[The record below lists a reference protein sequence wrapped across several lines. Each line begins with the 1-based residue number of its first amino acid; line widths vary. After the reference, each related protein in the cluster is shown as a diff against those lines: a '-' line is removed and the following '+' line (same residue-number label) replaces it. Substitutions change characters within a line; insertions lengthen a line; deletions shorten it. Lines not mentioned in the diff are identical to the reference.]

1 MISVYIISLKESQRR
16 LDTEKL
22 VSESNEK
29 FKGRCV
35 FQIFDAISPKH
46 EDFEKFI
53 QELYD
58 SSSLLKSDWFHSD
71 YCYQELLPQEFG
83 CYLSHY
89 LLWKECVKTNQPIV
103 ILEDDVVLESNF
115 MQALEDCLKSPFD
128 FVRLY
133 GHYWGGHKTNLH
145 ALPIYTEAE
154 EAEAPIENHAEAEA
168 SIEKTPIENYEV
180 TPPPPNPT
188 QDTQQDSIIETQQDP
203 KELPNPCKI
212 APQKTSFNPVVFK
225 KIKRKLNRFIGSILA
240 RTEVYKNIVAKYD
253 DLTTKYDDLTTKYDD
268 LTTKYDDLT
277 TKYDDLTTKYD
288 DLTTKYD
295 DLTTKYDDLNKNI
308 AEKYDE
314 LMGKYESLLAKEV
327 NIKETFWESRAD
339 SEEEAFFLEHFYLT
353 SVYVATTAGYY
364 LTPKGAKTFIEATER
379 FKIIEPVDMFMNNPT
394 YHDVANFTYLPC
406 PISLNKHAF
415 NSTIQNA
422 KKPDISLK
430 PPKKSYFDNLFYH
443 KFNAQ
448 KCLKAFHKYSKQYAP
463 LKTPK
468 EV

>member
-1 MISVYIISLKESQRR
+1 MKKLYGRIKIPYLGVHLIQVYIISLKESQRR

-22 VSESNEK
+22 VLESNEK

-35 FQIFDAISPKH
+35 FQIFDAINPKH

-89 LLWKECVKTNQPIV
+89 LLWKECVKLNQPVV
-103 ILEDDVVLESNF
+103 ILEDDVALESNF

-133 GHYWGGHKTNLH
+133 GHYWGGHKTNLCT
-145 ALPIYTEAE
+145 LPIYTETE
-154 EAEAPIENHAEAEA
+154 EAEAPIENH
-168 SIEKTPIENYEV
+168 EV
-180 TPPPPNPT
+180 TPPPNPT
-188 QDTQQDSIIETQQDP
+188 QDAQQDSIIETQQDP
-203 KELPNPCKI
+203 KGLSEPCKI
-212 APQKTSFNPVVFK
+212 APQKTSFNPVVFR
-225 KIKRKLNRFIGSILA
+225 KIKRKLNRFIGSVLA
-240 RTEVYKNIVAKYD
+240 RTEVYNNVVAKYD
-253 DLTTKYDDLTTKYDD
+253 DLTK
-268 LTTKYDDLT
+268 
-277 TKYDDLTTKYD
+277 
-288 DLTTKYD
+288 
-295 DLTTKYDDLNKNI
+295 KYDDLNKNI

-314 LMGKYESLLAKEV
+314 LMGKYEFLLAKEA
-327 NIKETFWESRAD
+327 NIKETFWERRAD
-339 SEEEAFFLEHFYLT
+339 SEKEALFLEHFYLT

-430 PPKKSYFDNLFYH
+430 PPRKSYFDNLFYH

>member
-1 MISVYIISLKESQRR
+1 MTQVYIISLKESQRR

-89 LLWKECVKTNQPIV
+89 FLWKECVKTSQPIV
-103 ILEDDVVLESNF
+103 ILEDDAALESNF

-133 GHYWGGHKTNLH
+133 GHYWGGHKTNLCS
-145 ALPIYTEAE
+145 LPIYTENE
-154 EAEAPIENHAEAEA
+154 ETEA
-168 SIEKTPIENYEV
+168 SMEKTPIENHEV

-188 QDTQQDSIIETQQDP
+188 QDVQQDCIIETQQE
-203 KELPNPCKI
+203 ELSNPCKI
-212 APQKTSFNPVVFK
+212 APQKISFNPVIFR
-225 KIKRKLNRFIGSILA
+225 KIKRKLNRFIGNILA
-240 RTEVYKNIVAKYD
+240 RTEVYKKLTGKYD
-253 DLTTKYDDLTTKYDD
+253 DLTEKYDDLTE
-268 LTTKYDDLT
+268 
-277 TKYDDLTTKYD
+277 
-288 DLTTKYD
+288 
-295 DLTTKYDDLNKNI
+295 KYDDLNKNI

-314 LMGKYESLLAKEV
+314 LMGKYESLLAKET
-327 NIKETFWESRAD
+327 NIKETFGESRTD
-339 SEEEAFFLEHFYLT
+339 NEKEALFLEHFYLT

-364 LTPKGAKTFIEATER
+364 LTPKGAKTFIEATDR
-379 FKIIEPVDMFMNNPT
+379 FKIIEPVDMFINNPT
-394 YHDVANFTYLPC
+394 YHDVANFTYVPC
-406 PISLNKHAF
+406 PVSLSKLAF

-430 PPKKSYFDNLFYH
+430 PPRKSYFDNLFYH
-443 KFNAQ
+443 KFNAR
-448 KCLKAFHKYSKQYAP
+448 KCLKAFHKYSKRYAP

>member
-1 MISVYIISLKESQRR
+1 MIQVYIISLKESQRR

-22 VSESNEK
+22 VLESNEK

-46 EDFEKFI
+46 QDFEKFV

-58 SSSLLKSDWFHSD
+58 VQSMLKSDWFHSD
-71 YCYQELLPQEFG
+71 YCYQELLPREFG

-89 LLWKECVKTNQPIV
+89 LLWKECVKTNQPV
-103 ILEDDVVLESNF
+103 FILEDDVTLEPNF

-133 GHYWGGHKTNLH
+133 GHYWGGHKTNLC

-154 EAEAPIENHAEAEA
+154 ETDYTEVEAPIENH
-168 SIEKTPIENYEV
+168 EV
-180 TPPPPNPT
+180 TPPPPNST
-188 QDTQQDSIIETQQDP
+188 QDTQQDLINDTQQNP
-203 KELPNPCKI
+203 KEPSEPCKI
-212 APQKTSFNPVVFK
+212 APQKISFNQVVFK
-225 KIKRKLNRFIGSILA
+225 KIKRKLNHFIGNILA
-240 RTEVYKNIVAKYD
+240 RTEVYKKLVAKYD
-253 DLTTKYDDLTTKYDD
+253 DLTGKYDDLTGKYDD
-268 LTTKYDDLT
+268 LTGKYDDLT
-277 TKYDDLTTKYD
+277 GKYDDLTGKYD
-288 DLTTKYD
+288 DLT
-295 DLTTKYDDLNKNI
+295 
-308 AEKYDE
+308 
-314 LMGKYESLLAKEV
+314 GKYESLLAKEA
-327 NIKETFWESRAD
+327 NIKETFWERRAD
-339 SEEEAFFLEHFYLT
+339 NEKEAFFLEHFYLT
-353 SVYVATTAGYY
+353 SVYVASTAGYY

-379 FKIIEPVDMFMNNPT
+379 FKIIEPVDMFINNPT
-394 YHDVANFTYLPC
+394 YHDIANFTYVPC
-406 PISLNKHAF
+406 PVSLNKHAF

-443 KFNAQ
+443 QLNTK
-448 KCLKAFHKYSKQYAP
+448 KCLRAFHKYSKQYAP

>member
-1 MISVYIISLKESQRR
+1 MTQVYIISLKESQRR

-22 VSESNEK
+22 VLESNEK

-46 EDFEKFI
+46 QDFEKLL

-58 SSSLLKSDWFHSD
+58 AQSMLKSDWFHSD

-89 LLWKECVKTNQPIV
+89 LLWKECVKSNQPVV
-103 ILEDDVVLESNF
+103 ILEDDVALESNF

-128 FVRLY
+128 FVRFY
-133 GHYWGGHKTNLH
+133 GHYWGGHKTNLR

-154 EAEAPIENHAEAEA
+154 EAEA
-168 SIEKTPIENYEV
+168 SMEKTPIENHEV

-188 QDTQQDSIIETQQDP
+188 QDAQQNSIMETQQDF
-203 KELPNPCKI
+203 KELSETCKI

-225 KIKRKLNRFIGSILA
+225 KIKRKLNRFVGSILA
-240 RTEVYKNIVAKYD
+240 RTEVYKNVVAKYD
-253 DLTTKYDDLTTKYDD
+253 DLTKKYDDLTG
-268 LTTKYDDLT
+268 
-277 TKYDDLTTKYD
+277 
-288 DLTTKYD
+288 
-295 DLTTKYDDLNKNI
+295 KYDDLNKNI
-308 AEKYDE
+308 AEKYDD
-314 LMGKYESLLAKEV
+314 LMGKYEALLAKET

-339 SEEEAFFLEHFYLT
+339 NEKEALFLEHFYLT

-406 PISLNKHAF
+406 PVSLNKHAF

-430 PPKKSYFDNLFYH
+430 PPRKSYFDNLFYH

-448 KCLKAFHKYSKQYAP
+448 KCLKAFNKYSKRYAP

>member
-1 MISVYIISLKESQRR
+1 MTQIYIISLKESQRR

-22 VSESNEK
+22 ILESNEK

-46 EDFEKFI
+46 QDFEKLL

-71 YCYQELLPQEFG
+71 YCYQELLPQELG

-89 LLWKECVKTNQPIV
+89 LLWKECVKTNQPVV
-103 ILEDDVVLESNF
+103 ILEDDVTLESNF

-133 GHYWGGHKTNLH
+133 GHYWGGHKTNLR

-154 EAEAPIENHAEAEA
+154 EAEAFVGETPIENH
-168 SIEKTPIENYEV
+168 EV
-180 TPPPPNPT
+180 TPPPPNPA
-188 QDTQQDSIIETQQDP
+188 QDAQQNSIMETQQDP
-203 KELPNPCKI
+203 KELSEPCKI
-212 APQKTSFNPVVFK
+212 APQKTSFNPVVFR

-240 RTEVYKNIVAKYD
+240 RTEVYKNVVAKYD
-253 DLTTKYDDLTTKYDD
+253 DLTTKYDDLTKKYDE
-268 LTTKYDDLT
+268 
-277 TKYDDLTTKYD
+277 
-288 DLTTKYD
+288 
-295 DLTTKYDDLNKNI
+295 LNKNI

-314 LMGKYESLLAKEV
+314 LMGKYESLLAKEA

-339 SEEEAFFLEHFYLT
+339 NEKEELFLEHFYLT
-353 SVYVATTAGYY
+353 SVYVASTAGYY

-406 PISLNKHAF
+406 PVSLNKHAF

-430 PPKKSYFDNLFYH
+430 PPRKSYFDNLFYH

-448 KCLKAFHKYSKQYAP
+448 KCLKAFHKYSKQYAS

>member
-1 MISVYIISLKESQRR
+1 MTQVYIISLKESQRR

-22 VSESNEK
+22 VLESNEK

-46 EDFEKFI
+46 EDFEKFV

-58 SSSLLKSDWFHSD
+58 AQSMLKSDWFHSD
-71 YCYQELLPQEFG
+71 YCYQELLPREFG

-89 LLWKECVKTNQPIV
+89 LLWKECVKTDQPVV
-103 ILEDDVVLESNF
+103 ILEDDVALESNF

-133 GHYWGGHKTNLH
+133 GHYWGGHKTNLR

-154 EAEAPIENHAEAEA
+154 EAEAFVGETPIENH
-168 SIEKTPIENYEV
+168 EV
-180 TPPPPNPT
+180 TPPPPNST
-188 QDTQQDSIIETQQDP
+188 QDVQQDFINEVQQDFINEVQQDFINEVQQNP
-203 KELPNPCKI
+203 KEPSDPCKI
-212 APQKTSFNPVVFK
+212 APQKISFNPVVFK
-225 KIKRKLNRFIGSILA
+225 KIKRKLNRFIGSILD
-240 RTEVYKNIVAKYD
+240 RTEVYKNVVAKYD
-253 DLTTKYDDLTTKYDD
+253 DLTGKYDDLTGKYDELTGKYDD
-268 LTTKYDDLT
+268 LTGKYDELT
-277 TKYDDLTTKYD
+277 G
-288 DLTTKYD
+288 KYD

-314 LMGKYESLLAKEV
+314 LMGKYEVLLAKET

-339 SEEEAFFLEHFYLT
+339 NEKEALFLEHFYLT

-394 YHDVANFTYLPC
+394 YHDVANLTYLPC
-406 PISLNKHAF
+406 PVSLNKHAF

-430 PPKKSYFDNLFYH
+430 PPKKSYYDNLFYH
-443 KFNAQ
+443 KFNAR

-468 EV
+468 EF

>member
-1 MISVYIISLKESQRR
+1 MPYLGVHLTQVYIISLKESQRR

-22 VSESNEK
+22 VLESNEK

-58 SSSLLKSDWFHSD
+58 AQSMLKSDWFHSD

-89 LLWKECVKTNQPIV
+89 FCWKECIKLNQPIV
-103 ILEDDVVLESNF
+103 ILEDDVALEPNF

-133 GHYWGGHKTNLH
+133 GHYWGGHRTNLR

-154 EAEAPIENHAEAEA
+154 AFVGETPIENH
-168 SIEKTPIENYEV
+168 EV
-180 TPPPPNPT
+180 TPPPPNPA
-188 QDTQQDSIIETQQDP
+188 QDVQQDCIIETQQDP
-203 KELPNPCKI
+203 KELSESCKI
-212 APQKTSFNPVVFK
+212 APQKTSFNPVVFR
-225 KIKRKLNRFIGSILA
+225 KIKRKLNRFLGSILA
-240 RTEVYKNIVAKYD
+240 RTEVYKNIVGKYD
-253 DLTTKYDDLTTKYDD
+253 N
-268 LTTKYDDLT
+268 
-277 TKYDDLTTKYD
+277 LTTKYD

-308 AEKYDE
+308 EEKYDD
-314 LMGKYESLLAKEV
+314 LTTKYESLLAKEA

-339 SEEEAFFLEHFYLT
+339 NEKEALFLEHFYLT

-364 LTPKGAKTFIEATER
+364 ITPKGAKTFIEATER
-379 FKIIEPVDMFMNNPT
+379 FKIIEPVDMFINNPT

-406 PISLNKHAF
+406 PVSLNKHAF

-430 PPKKSYFDNLFYH
+430 PPRKSYFDNLFYH

>member
-1 MISVYIISLKESQRR
+1 MIQVYIISLKESQRR

-22 VSESNEK
+22 VLESNEK

-46 EDFEKFI
+46 QDFERFV

-58 SSSLLKSDWFHSD
+58 AQSMLKSDWFHS
-71 YCYQELLPQEFG
+71 YVGAGLTLPELG

-103 ILEDDVVLESNF
+103 ILEDDVALESNF

-133 GHYWGGHKTNLH
+133 GHYWGGHKTNLC
-145 ALPIYTEAE
+145 ALPIYTEVE
-154 EAEAPIENHAEAEA
+154 EADYTEIEETEVPIENH
-168 SIEKTPIENYEV
+168 EV
-180 TPPPPNPT
+180 TPPPNST
-188 QDTQQDSIIETQQDP
+188 QDMQQDFIIETQQ
-203 KELPNPCKI
+203 KEPSNPCKI
-212 APQKTSFNPVVFK
+212 APQKISFNQVVFK
-225 KIKRKLNRFIGSILA
+225 KIKRKLNHFIGNILA
-240 RTEVYKNIVAKYD
+240 RTEVYKKLLAKYD
-253 DLTTKYDDLTTKYDD
+253 DLT
-268 LTTKYDDLT
+268 
-277 TKYDDLTTKYD
+277 
-288 DLTTKYD
+288 
-295 DLTTKYDDLNKNI
+295 
-308 AEKYDE
+308 
-314 LMGKYESLLAKEV
+314 GKYESLLAKEA
-327 NIKETFWESRAD
+327 NIKETFWERRAD
-339 SEEEAFFLEHFYLT
+339 SEKEAFFLEHFYLT
-353 SVYVATTAGYY
+353 SVYVASTAGYY

-379 FKIIEPVDMFMNNPT
+379 FKIIEPVDMFINNPT
-394 YHDVANFTYLPC
+394 YHDIANFTYVPC
-406 PISLNKHAF
+406 PVSLNKHAF

-443 KFNAQ
+443 QLNTR
-448 KCLKAFHKYSKQYAP
+448 KCLRAFHKYSKQYAP

>member
-1 MISVYIISLKESQRR
+1 MTQVYIISLKESQRR

-22 VSESNEK
+22 VLESNEK
-29 FKGRCV
+29 FKDRCV

-46 EDFEKFI
+46 QDFEKFI

-71 YCYQELLPQEFG
+71 YCYKELLPQEFA

-103 ILEDDVVLESNF
+103 ILEDDAMLESHF

-133 GHYWGGHKTNLH
+133 GHYWGGHKTNLR

-154 EAEAPIENHAEAEA
+154 EAEA
-168 SIEKTPIENYEV
+168 SIEKTPIENHEV
-180 TPPPPNPT
+180 TPPPPNPA
-188 QDTQQDSIIETQQDP
+188 QDAQQDCIIETQQDP
-203 KELPNPCKI
+203 KELSEPCKI
-212 APQKTSFNPVVFK
+212 TPQKISFNPVVFK
-225 KIKRKLNRFIGSILA
+225 KIKRKLNHFIGNILA
-240 RTEVYKNIVAKYD
+240 RTEVYKNLVSKYD
-253 DLTTKYDDLTTKYDD
+253 DLTRKYDDLT
-268 LTTKYDDLT
+268 
-277 TKYDDLTTKYD
+277 
-288 DLTTKYD
+288 
-295 DLTTKYDDLNKNI
+295 
-308 AEKYDE
+308 
-314 LMGKYESLLAKEV
+314 GKYESLLAKET

-339 SEEEAFFLEHFYLT
+339 NEKEVLFLEHFYLT

-364 LTPKGAKTFIEATER
+364 LTPKGAKTFIDATER

-394 YHDVANFTYLPC
+394 YHDIANFTYLPC
-406 PISLNKHAF
+406 PVSLNKHAF

-430 PPKKSYFDNLFYH
+430 PPRKSYYDNLFYH

-448 KCLKAFHKYSKQYAP
+448 KCLKAFNRYSKQYAP

-468 EV
+468 ES